1 MRWDDLSHSFSYQS
15 RRWVLWGS
23 IRAAEL
29 YPAREYI
36 HPCPEGS
43 AETSALLQG
52 NRILL
57 ALCERLSLILFR
69 AQQCGS
75 FTAAEADSH
84 WGWSLSPNCLE
95 GCGSATL
102 RAGWPYD
109 AQMMYNSIYLVAWTS
124 DVSLAVKR
132 DDFPLNSS
140 YWQVPVLV
148 FALLW
153 YRAHV
158 TQPRVVWRGCAHRV
172 TKWWLATSQQHKSEC
187 TIKAHVVSKQGTIV
201 SFCHLAVG

>member
-1 MRWDDLSHSFSYQS
+1 MSSLRQHQSCRAVPCKGIYSPMPRRVSRNFSTSTGEQNPSGTLWEALPDSLQS
-15 RRWVLWGS
+15 TAVWK
-23 IRAAEL
+23 L
-29 YPAREYI
+29 YCSWSRQP
-36 HPCPEGS
+36 
-43 AETSALLQG
+43 L
-52 NRILL
+52 
-57 ALCERLSLILFR
+57 RLKP
-69 AQQCGS
+69 G
-75 FTAAEADSH
+75 
-84 WGWSLSPNCLE
+84 LSPNCLE

-109 AQMMYNSIYLVAWTS
+109 ARMMYNSIYLVAWTS

-158 TQPRVVWRGCAHRV
+158 TQPRVVWRGCAHSV
-172 TKWWLATSQQHKSEC
+172 TEWWLATSQQHKSEC
-187 TIKAHVVSKQGTIV
+187 TIKAQHVVSKQGTIV